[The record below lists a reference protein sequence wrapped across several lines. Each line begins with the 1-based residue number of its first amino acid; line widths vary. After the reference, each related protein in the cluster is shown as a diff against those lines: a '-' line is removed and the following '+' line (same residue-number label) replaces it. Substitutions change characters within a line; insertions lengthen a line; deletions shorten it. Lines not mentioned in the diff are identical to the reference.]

1 MAEYTINHL
10 VCEQWRHWR
19 KHTPVGQ
26 SLEYWWW
33 YNENNSTATEAV
45 NTYGFSPAAA
55 SAYDYCERYG
65 CTQDGNSELDRALT
79 SLITDLTAHDLE
91 ACIFWAS
98 QNGCKTGLEA
108 SSLAEAKQEI
118 ENSAQFV
125 DSHVFLVDA
134 MDCVWAVYNDHECV
148 WSHITSPK
156 EPALECECEYHCEC
170 E

>member
-1 MAEYTINHL
+1 MKEYTVNHL
-10 VCEQWRHWR
+10 VLREWRHWR
-19 KHTPVGQ
+19 KHTPQGH
-26 SLEYWWW
+26 SLEYWFDF
-33 YNENNSTATEAV
+33 YANRSNPDESVNE
-45 NTYGFSPAAA
+45 YGFTPSQS
-55 SAYDYCERYG
+55 SAYDYAEKYG
-65 CTQDGNSELDRALT
+65 CTRNSNYELDRALD
-79 SLITDLTAHDLE
+79 SLVSDLTEHDLE

-148 WSHITSPK
+148 WSHIASPQ
-156 EPALECECEYHCEC
+156 ETALECECEYHCDC
-170 E
+170 V